1 MPVEELEELDPPS
14 PDAGVGAGVVGQL
27 PWGIVRLLLSVAG
40 HAEGTH
46 SRMVLLMMKS
56 VPAGY
61 SVLVRAMALVRM
73 GLLPRPMLYP

>member
-1 MPVEELEELDPPS
+1 MPVEEL
-14 PDAGVGAGVVGQL
+14 GVGAGVVGQL
-27 PWGIVRLLLSVAG
+27 PWGIVRLAPSVAG

-46 SRMVLLMMKS
+46 SRLLYLMKS

-73 GLLPRPMLYP
+73 GLSSREMLLP